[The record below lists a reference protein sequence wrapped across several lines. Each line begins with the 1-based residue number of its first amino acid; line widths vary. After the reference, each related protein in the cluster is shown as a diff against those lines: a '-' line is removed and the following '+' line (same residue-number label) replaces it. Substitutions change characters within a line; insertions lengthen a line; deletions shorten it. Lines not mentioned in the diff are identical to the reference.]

1 MRAYPEPPHNI
12 KPWQLLRSYRL
23 ACDWKR
29 AQTGEERDAVLAF
42 ALHLHFR
49 ERQQSEHPAYE
60 DGNETIL
67 TVKWMK
73 TLLGE
78 IGAHKR
84 GEKAAWRAIA
94 FLCESD
100 VLEDTGRVMKPKR
113 SVQAVARAEKFQ
125 RMNGKRGSSVA
136 TEGGRTAQPT
146 RFRSYWWR
154 VFRVSE
160 RVLPRPWGEVWRRTS
175 RGSRSLSARES
186 QEEISEPRRRSRPNP
201 GSVQWVFAHSGPP

>member
-1 MRAYPEPPHNI
+1 
-12 KPWQLLRSYRL
+12 
-23 ACDWKR
+23 
-29 AQTGEERDAVLAF
+29 
-42 ALHLHFR
+42 
-49 ERQQSEHPAYE
+49 
-60 DGNETIL
+60 
-67 TVKWMK
+67 MK

-94 FLCESD
+94 FLCESG

-146 RFRSYWWR
+146 RFRWYWWR

-160 RVLPRPWGEVWRRTS
+160 RVLPRPLGEVWKRTS

-186 QEEISEPRRRSRPNP
+186 QEEISEAAPPLAPESGLPSVGLRALGAAMSGRVSPARTGREREGERNVAGGTFQVANVSSRGRLARLLARRP
-201 GSVQWVFAHSGPP
+201 W

>member
-1 MRAYPEPPHNI
+1 MDEDAPRGNRRPQAWREG
-12 KPWQLLRSYRL
+12 RS
-23 ACDWKR
+23 
-29 AQTGEERDAVLAF
+29 
-42 ALHLHFR
+42 
-49 ERQQSEHPAYE
+49 
-60 DGNETIL
+60 
-67 TVKWMK
+67 
-73 TLLGE
+73 
-78 IGAHKR
+78 
-84 GEKAAWRAIA
+84 RAIA
-94 FLCESD
+94 FLCESG
-100 VLEDTGRVMKPKR
+100 VLEDTGRVIKPKR

-160 RVLPRPWGEVWRRTS
+160 RVLPRPLGEVWRRTS

-201 GSVQWVFAHSGPP
+201 GSVQWVFALGAAMSGRVSPARTGREREGERNVAWGTFQVANVSSRGRLARLLARRPW

>member
-1 MRAYPEPPHNI
+1 
-12 KPWQLLRSYRL
+12 
-23 ACDWKR
+23 
-29 AQTGEERDAVLAF
+29 
-42 ALHLHFR
+42 
-49 ERQQSEHPAYE
+49 
-60 DGNETIL
+60 
-67 TVKWMK
+67 VKWMK

-84 GEKAAWRAIA
+84 GEKAARRAIA
-94 FLCESD
+94 FLCESG
-100 VLEDTGRVMKPKR
+100 VLEDTGQVMKPKR

-125 RMNGKRGSSVA
+125 RMNGKRGSSLA

-160 RVLPRPWGEVWRRTS
+160 RVLRRPVGEVCRRTS
-175 RGSRSLSARES
+175 RDSRSLSAREVC

-201 GSVQWVFAHSGPP
+201 GSVQWAFLHSGPP